1 MPDSAKKPDSK
12 FTLSEEQQKH
22 RDELYTY
29 KKDAEGTLDT
39 SEMLDEAS
47 NGLPTTPTTGPDPDT
62 SSQTDELLDPGFN
75 NPIDD
80 NNR

>member
-1 MPDSAKKPDSK
+1 MPDSTEKPDSE
-12 FTLSEEQQKH
+12 FTPSEAQQKH
-22 RDELYTY
+22 RDELYNY

-47 NGLPTTPTTGPDPDT
+47 SGLPTTPTTGPDPDT

>member
-1 MPDSAKKPDSK
+1 MPDSPKKPDSK
-12 FTLSEEQQKH
+12 STLSAEQQKH
-22 RDELYTY
+22 HDELYNY